1 MGTAVVPVRADEAE
15 DLARAIALFDGGQY
29 LDAQELLTGI
39 DRSAL
44 SAADQVT
51 RDDYLNRVEVAIT
64 MLEKAIRDLD
74 DAETAMKAAESA
86 SSPDIAE
93 QERAGARALLE
104 RVLANEYATDVVQR
118 AARARLRVLDGDAA
132 TEMES
137 AIGAP
142 DAAPPAPPAA
152 PEDEPGP
159 APTDMPAS
167 DVTED
172 DVARAGTLTAEAD
185 EMTRTGRYGEAER
198 LYRAALDAV
207 PGYPEAVA
215 GLDRLQAHRENTAGT
230 RSDTIIEEMKA
241 RYAINWQRTVATYR
255 DTERTIRDLVR
266 NNQYDEAHQAVERA
280 RQILES
286 GRQFADPVSKYEGLK
301 SELEALAEFVRESE
315 RVFNEQRVAELRR
328 EVEATRQANMRQIEE
343 NRNRQI
349 DALMRQAEQHRKDR
363 EFQKAIN
370 VLRQVTV
377 IDPHYEPA
385 RWMMDQLEET
395 LAYVRQREIREDQEQ
410 QMQGVL
416 EDVERSKIPWWETLR
431 YPDDWPERISRPTRN
446 PPGTDV
452 QDSLLFGALDK
463 MIPVDFDRKP
473 FGEVIEM
480 LADAHRI
487 NLLVNWND
495 LEVVGVR
502 RDVPIDLRLPNEIT
516 LKKAIT
522 EVLDQ
527 AGAGVVD
534 LGYQVSDGVIS
545 IASQDWLDHKTYAA
559 VYDVNDLLMEVPM
572 FADAPSTDL
581 SRIKPHVRPSEHAA
595 SPWNKGDDDDDDPEI
610 DPRRESRVEQIID
623 TITGSIAPDSWRS
636 TGGSIGVI
644 KEINGQLVVTQNS
657 AAHGQV
663 SALLEKLREQRAL
676 QIGVE
681 ARFLI
686 VSSHYLEEMGLDI
699 DIVLNNGNAGLDFLA
714 TGDSS
719 SPVSRDPVL
728 GSNLL
733 MPRSFSRTGFV
744 PGVPGVGRATT
755 LPLATGTPNNAFLDP
770 SLVPART
777 GSSRQHVTPV
787 PIQNS
792 VLGYTDPSSIAH
804 DISGTLAGNT
814 VGPALQIFGSFLD
827 NIQVDFLIRA
837 TQADSRNSVLTAPR
851 LVLFN
856 GQRSWVAVT
865 VQTNFVS
872 SLTPVVNVAAAAQLP
887 VTGTINAGA
896 VLDVQ
901 AVVTA
906 DKRYVTMTL
915 RPGVTRLAA
924 LDQFQTSGGGTAGDA
939 FVQLPTLSA
948 QQVKT
953 TVSVPDGGT
962 LLIGGQKLSAET
974 EIEAGVPIL
983 SKIPILKRAYS
994 SRTMV
999 KDEQTL
1005 LILIKP
1011 TIFIMPEQEA
1021 LAFPGFRN
1029 EAG

>member
-1 MGTAVVPVRADEAE
+1 MGLVVLPVRADEAE
-15 DLARAIALFDGGQY
+15 DLARAVQLFEGGQY
-29 LDAQELLTGI
+29 LEAQELLTGI
-39 DRSAL
+39 DRSKL
-44 SAADQVT
+44 SASGQAT
-51 RDDYLNRVEVAIT
+51 RDDYLSRVEVAIT
-64 MLEKAIRDLD
+64 MLERSIRELD
-74 DAETAMKAAESA
+74 DAETAMQAANAAA
-86 SSPDIAE
+86 SPEIAQ
-93 QERAGARALLE
+93 QERASARALLE
-104 RVLANEYATDVVQR
+104 RVLANPYANELVLR
-118 AARARLRVLDGDAA
+118 AARAKLRDLDGGDSPAPTEPPRHEGTEPAA
-132 TEMES
+132 Q
-137 AIGAP
+137 P
-142 DAAPPAPPAA
+142 DAAPDSDQPPVEEA
-152 PEDEPGP
+152 
-159 APTDMPAS
+159 PAS
-167 DVTED
+167 TITEVD
-172 DVARAGTLTAEAD
+172 TDRARTLTAEAD
-185 EMTRTGRYGEAER
+185 AMVATGRYDEAER
-198 LYRAALDAV
+198 LYVAALSAV

-215 GLDRLQAHRENTAGT
+215 GLDRVQMHRENTEGS
-230 RSDTIIEEMKA
+230 RGDSIIEATRA
-241 RYAINWQRTVATYR
+241 RYEINWQRTAAHYR
-255 DTERTIRDLVR
+255 DTERSIRSMVGD
-266 NNQYDEAHQAVERA
+266 NKYDEAHQAIERA
-280 RQILES
+280 RQIVES
-286 GRQFADPVSKYEGLK
+286 GRQFADPVSKFESLR
-301 SELEALAEFVRESE
+301 SELDALAEYVRESE

-328 EVEATRQANMRQIEE
+328 QVEDTRRANMQQIEE
-343 NRNRQI
+343 NRSRQI
-349 DALMRQAEQHRKDR
+349 DALMRQANQHSKDR
-363 EFQKAIN
+363 EFKKAIN

-377 IDPHYEPA
+377 IDPTYEQA

-395 LAYVRQREIREDQEQ
+395 LSYVRQRQVRDDQERQ
-410 QMQGVL
+410 TVGVL
-416 EDVERSKIPWWETLR
+416 TDLEESKIPWWETLR
-431 YPDDWPERISRPTRN
+431 YPDDWPEMMSRPTRR
-446 PPGTDV
+446 PPGAEV
-452 QDSLLFGALDK
+452 QDSLLFGALDQ
-463 MIPVDFDRKP
+463 MIPVDFQRKP

-480 LADAHRI
+480 LADAHQI

-495 LEVVGVR
+495 LEVVGVS
-502 RDVPIDLRLPNEIT
+502 RDVPIDLSLPNEIT

-534 LGYQVSDGVIS
+534 LGYQVADGVITV
-545 IASQDWLDHKTYAA
+545 ASQDWLNHKTYAA

-572 FADAPSTDL
+572 FADAPTTDL
-581 SRIKPHVRPSEHAA
+581 SRIRPHERLSEYADN
-595 SPWNKGDDDDDDPEI
+595 PWSKGDDDDDDPEI
-610 DPRRESRVEQIID
+610 DPRREERVEQIIG
-623 TITGSIAPDSWRS
+623 TIVGTIQPDSWRRS
-636 TGGSIGVI
+636 GGSIGVI

-657 AAHGQV
+657 AAHGHV
-663 SALLEKLREQRAL
+663 GALLEKLREQRSL

-699 DIVLNNGNAGLDFLA
+699 DIVLNNGNAGLDFLS

-719 SPVSRDPVL
+719 SPVARDPVL

-733 MPRSFSRTGFV
+733 MPRSFSRLGFTPAV
-744 PGVPGVGRATT
+744 PAIGTANA
-755 LPLATGTPNNAFLDP
+755 LPLGAPNNAFTSP
-770 SLVPART
+770 GFVPAQT

-792 VLGYTDPSSIAH
+792 VLGYTDPSRIAH

-827 NIQVDFLIRA
+827 NIQVDFLVRA

-948 QQVKT
+948 QQIKT

-994 SRTMV
+994 SRSMV

-1021 LAFPGFRN
+1021 LAFPGFSN
-1029 EAG
+1029 EGG